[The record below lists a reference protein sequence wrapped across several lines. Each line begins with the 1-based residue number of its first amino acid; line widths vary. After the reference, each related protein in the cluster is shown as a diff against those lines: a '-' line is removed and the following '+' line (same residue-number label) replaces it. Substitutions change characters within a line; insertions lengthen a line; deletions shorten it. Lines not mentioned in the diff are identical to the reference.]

1 MTRAKKEEN
10 GFVRHSVRPGDL
22 VVESRELG
30 KVAVGNG
37 RTSGL
42 LVHFGYVLESN
53 VPYIVQAYSEDC
65 DLLKALREGRLH
77 GSDAD
82 EAVVAEELDI
92 TDGRRVYVAMNGK
105 EPEISS
111 GERLLHW
118 SGIVIDRSLA
128 NAIVRVAEAWGAEHR
143 GDLEMSIAKR
153 LVECYDRS
161 FIERRASQ
169 QPWLTL
175 AEQMIREGEQIR
187 EAQPQLAAES
197 EVI

>member
-1 MTRAKKEEN
+1 MTRAKKEDN

-22 VVESRELG
+22 VVESRDLG
-30 KVAVGNG
+30 KVVIGNG

-42 LVHFGYVLESN
+42 LVKYGYVLEPN
-53 VPYIVQAYSEDC
+53 IPFIVSAYSDDC
-65 DLLKALREGRLH
+65 GLLKALREGRLH
-77 GSDAD
+77 PSDAD

-92 TDGRRVYVAMNGK
+92 TDRRAVYVAVNGK
-105 EPEISS
+105 EPEITA

-118 SGIVIDRSLA
+118 CGIVIDRSLA

-175 AEQMIREGEQIR
+175 AEQMIREGQQIR
-187 EAQPQLAAES
+187 EAQPQLAVES
-197 EVI
+197 EVS